1 MIDIKTSTVPCV
13 NLRFLGSYRVDS
25 DQDPLLGDTGREL
38 GIVYIGHWLSAK
50 QAIKMH
56 NRGKRL

>member
-1 MIDIKTSTVPCV
+1 M
-13 NLRFLGSYRVDS
+13 DS
-25 DQDPLLGDTGREL
+25 DQDPLSGDRDREL
-38 GIVYIGHWLSAK
+38 GIVYIEHWLSAK

>member
-1 MIDIKTSTVPCV
+1 M
-13 NLRFLGSYRVDS
+13 VDS
-25 DQDPLLGDTGREL
+25 DQDPLLEDRDREL
-38 GIVYIGHWLSAK
+38 GIVYTGHWLSAK

>member
-1 MIDIKTSTVPCV
+1 M
-13 NLRFLGSYRVDS
+13 VDS
-25 DQDPLLGDTGREL
+25 DQDALLDDRDREL
-38 GIVYIGHWLSAK
+38 GIVYIAHWLSAK

>member
-1 MIDIKTSTVPCV
+1 MIDIKTSTVSWV
-13 NLRFLGSYRVDS
+13 NLRFLRYYRVDS
-25 DQDPLLGDTGREL
+25 DQDPLLGDRDREL

-50 QAIKMH
+50 QAIKVH